1 MELFN
6 PIQLIIIAVI
16 IVLLVAQKIAINKGL
31 LVQAY
36 YSTNKRLS
44 IAISVAA
51 IPCIFAILIDQCFI
65 VVFGVVIGIV
75 CYQRKSWYKFKWQ

>member
-1 MELFN
+1 MEFFN
-6 PIQLIIIAVI
+6 PIQLIILVLIIA
-16 IVLLVAQKIAINKGL
+16 LLITQKIAINKGL

-36 YSTNKRLS
+36 YSSNQRLS

-51 IPCIFAILIDQCFI
+51 IPCIFAVLVNQYLI
-65 VVFGVVIGIV
+65 VVFGIAMGIV